1 MIANLRNPILALIA
15 GCAALPVLAVLLASA
30 MGPLTQV
37 PANQP
42 QDRSNNILATM
53 ERAADWELAH
63 PDLAAVPPSRYK
75 STDPLNWV
83 VAAFTVG
90 LTALADRSSNP
101 RYGEAIL
108 SAGAQHHWGLGPRAF
123 HADDY
128 EIAQSWVWAYQHKH
142 DPSMIA
148 AVRQRFD
155 AIVAAHPSGSL
166 LMVPVADSN
175 GGCFRRWCWCDAL
188 FMGPPGWAA
197 LAQATGDG
205 RYQAYADKEY
215 RATTALLFDPDQ
227 ALYYR
232 DSSYFGKTG
241 PHGEKIFWS
250 RGNGWVYAGLAR
262 ILTILP
268 ADSPSRPY
276 YQDLF
281 LTMSRRIVTLQKAN
295 GSWAPSLLDPRKDT
309 LPETSGTGFFTYGL
323 AWGVHAGLLKDPV
336 YRRAAERGWSLLT
349 KAVQADGKL
358 GWVQQVGS
366 GPDSVAADYT
376 QPFGVG
382 AFLLAG
388 TAMLDMTGRR

>member
-1 MIANLRNPILALIA
+1 MHVMAIAAFLFLASVVGASADESKSILAA
-15 GCAALPVLAVLLASA
+15 
-30 MGPLTQV
+30 
-37 PANQP
+37 
-42 QDRSNNILATM
+42 M
-53 ERAADWELAH
+53 ERVADWELAH
-63 PDLAAVPPSRYK
+63 PEIAAVPPSAHK
-75 STDPLNWV
+75 TTDPLDWV
-83 VAAFTVG
+83 VAAFYVG

-101 RYGEAIL
+101 HYADTIL
-108 SAGAQHHWGLGPRAF
+108 SLGEKEHWALGPRPF

-128 EIAQSWVWAYQHKH
+128 EIAQTWIWAYRRKP

-148 AVRQRFD
+148 VVRQRFD
-155 AIVAAHPSGSL
+155 NIMAAHLSDSL
-166 LMVPVADSN
+166 LMVPVSDSK

-188 FMGPPGWAA
+188 FMGPPGWVA
-197 LAQATGDG
+197 LSQATGDG
-205 RYQAYADKEY
+205 SYQAYADKEY

-232 DSSYFGKTG
+232 DSSYFGKAG

-262 ILTILP
+262 ILTALP

-281 LTMSRRIVTLQKAN
+281 LKMSRKLVALQKPD

-323 AWGVHAGLLKDPV
+323 AWGVHAGLLKAPV
-336 YRRAAERGWSLLT
+336 YRRAAERGWTLLA
-349 KAVQADGKL
+349 KAVGADGKL

-376 QPFGVG
+376 QPFGAG

-388 TAMLDMTGRR
+388 SAMMDLTGHP